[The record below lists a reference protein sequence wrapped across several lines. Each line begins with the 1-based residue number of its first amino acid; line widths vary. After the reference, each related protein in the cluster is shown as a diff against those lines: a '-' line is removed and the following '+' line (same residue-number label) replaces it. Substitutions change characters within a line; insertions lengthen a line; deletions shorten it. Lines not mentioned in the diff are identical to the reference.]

1 LLNRIDF
8 GVHSPSWKS
17 DPCSLINVGSVK
29 KGNFSVLLTGPCCET
44 LVFQR
49 KKDQNCPQIPH
60 HHLKKEWTPCLF
72 LFNERKKNMTHR
84 IGRLFLVGA
93 ILSVVGILAN
103 NSHAQD
109 QNTWS
114 FRAYTGFMPLAA
126 GEAVKGTSTTV
137 NLDESFVTLEFTG
150 NTFSQSYSD
159 VYTGGIPFVVEMVYR
174 LNPQWSVH
182 GGVGFQY
189 FPAKSFTFT
198 NLNFEGTINTPF
210 PTPFRISS
218 NLDGKLDDMYRI
230 PIYFGGAY
238 HLPTITKAEIEPYLR
253 LDAGVI
259 VQPAVDITF
268 TPRSGIPLPSG
279 LQKMGFWDT
288 SILALVDGGLGV
300 ETQWKAVGVFAEVR
314 VQYASAPSSAG
325 GLNGINNSEGLVAVP
340 LIIGM
345 SF

>member
-1 LLNRIDF
+1 MSYRNGL
-8 GVHSPSWKS
+8 
-17 DPCSLINVGSVK
+17 
-29 KGNFSVLLTGPCCET
+29 
-44 LVFQR
+44 
-49 KKDQNCPQIPH
+49 
-60 HHLKKEWTPCLF
+60 
-72 LFNERKKNMTHR
+72 
-84 IGRLFLVGA
+84 LFLVCA
-93 ILSVVGILAN
+93 ILSLIGILPM

-109 QNTWS
+109 QKTWS

-126 GEAVKGTSTTV
+126 GEAVKGSSTTV
-137 NLDESFVTLEFTG
+137 NLDGSFVTLDFTA

-159 VYTGGIPFVVEMVYR
+159 VYTGGIPFVVETVYR
-174 LNPQWSVH
+174 LNPEWSVH

-198 NLNFEGTINTPF
+198 NFNIEVTSTSPLP
-210 PTPFRISS
+210 ISGRVS
-218 NLDGKLDDMYRI
+218 SDLDGKLDDMYRI
-230 PIYFGGAY
+230 PIYVGGAY
-238 HLPTITKAEIEPYLR
+238 HLPTITKAKIEPYLR

-268 TPRSGIPLPSG
+268 SPRSGIPLPPG
-279 LQKMGFWDT
+279 TQTTGFWDM
-288 SILALVDGGLGV
+288 SYLALVDGGLGV

-325 GLNGINNSEGLVAVP
+325 GLGGINDSDGLVAVP